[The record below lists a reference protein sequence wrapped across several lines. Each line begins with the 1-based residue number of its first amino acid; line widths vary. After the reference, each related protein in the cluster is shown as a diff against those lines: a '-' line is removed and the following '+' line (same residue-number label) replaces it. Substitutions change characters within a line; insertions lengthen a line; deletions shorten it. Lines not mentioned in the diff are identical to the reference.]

1 MIYLLYGTE
10 DYLIEKEIK
19 KLKADLNIDEIDT
32 NTYSMN
38 ETKIEDIVDDF
49 HYSQIARLLL

>member
-49 HYSQIARLLL
+49 QTYSL

>member
-38 ETKIEDIVDDF
+38 ETKIEDIVE
-49 HYSQIARLLL
+49 YKSK